1 MSSPAL
7 RSPSSALP
15 EGRASFRR
23 GLWRLA
29 DPKISLASMAG
40 MFLGA
45 AAAARGGALSPGW
58 LALTVAG
65 IFAIEVAKNASGEIF
80 DFDSGTDRAV
90 APEERTPFS
99 GGKRVL
105 VDGLLSR
112 GQTKAIAWTGYLLGA
127 AAGIAI
133 ALLREPAVLVFGA
146 AGLAL
151 AFFYHAPPLR
161 LSYRGWGEAAVAA
174 VYGPLIVLG
183 TEVVQRGRVSAFAF
197 LASIPLG
204 LMIGAFLWVNELP
217 DRRADASAGKR
228 TMVVRLGAR
237 RASAVYSGIVAAA
250 FLFQAAWPF
259 SAGASGAVLG
269 ILGLP
274 PAVAAAMMLGR
285 GRAPAATARLGSAQ
299 ALTLVSF
306 LILAVAGGIGLLL
319 A

>member
-1 MSSPAL
+1 MSSATRARKAAPAR
-7 RSPSSALP
+7 RSF
-15 EGRASFRR
+15 GR

-29 DPKISLASMAG
+29 DPKISLASFAG

-80 DFDSGTDRAV
+80 DFDSGTDLAV
-90 APEERTPFS
+90 EPEERTPFS

-112 GQTKAIAWTGYLLGA
+112 GETKAIAATAYLLGA

-133 ALLREPAVLVFGA
+133 ALFREPAVLVVGA
-146 AGLAL
+146 AGIAL

-161 LSYRGWGEAAVAA
+161 LSYRGWGEAAVAT

-183 TEVVQRGRVSAFAF
+183 TEIVQRGRASAAAF
-197 LASIPLG
+197 LAAIPLG
-204 LMIGAFLWVNELP
+204 LMIGAFLWINEIP
-217 DRRADASAGKR
+217 DRRADALAGKM
-228 TMVVRLGAR
+228 TLVVRAGPR
-237 RASAVYSGIVAAA
+237 RARVVFGAIVAAA
-250 FLFQAAWPF
+250 FLFQALLPRLS
-259 SAGASGAVLG
+259 SAPGTALG
-269 ILGLP
+269 MLGLP
-274 PAVAAAMMLGR
+274 PAFAAAMMLGG
-285 GRAPAATARLGSAQ
+285 GRVAGNRIASAQ

-306 LILAVAGGIGLLL
+306 LILAIAGGIGFLIR
-319 A
+319 

>member
-1 MSSPAL
+1 MSSAAVP
-7 RSPSSALP
+7 RSKPP
-15 EGRASFRR
+15 GERPSFRR

-45 AAAARGGALSPGW
+45 AAAARGGALSPAW

-80 DFDSGTDRAV
+80 DFDSGTDLAV

-105 VDGLLSR
+105 VDGLLTRS
-112 GQTKAIAWTGYLLGA
+112 QTKGIAWAGYALGA

-133 ALLREPAVLVFGA
+133 AFFREPAALAFGA
-146 AGLAL
+146 AGVAL
-151 AFFYHAPPLR
+151 AFFYHAPPAR
-161 LSYRGWGEAAVAA
+161 LSYRGWGEAAVAI

-183 TEVVQRGRVSAFAF
+183 TETVQRGRPSALAL

-204 LMIGAFLWVNELP
+204 LMIGAFLWVNEIP

-228 TMVVRLGAR
+228 TLVVRLGPK
-237 RASAVYSGIVAAA
+237 RAAASYAGIVAAA
-250 FLFQAAWPF
+250 FLLQAILPWAARAP
-259 SAGASGAVLG
+259 GAALG
-269 ILGLP
+269 MLALP
-274 PAVAAAMMLGR
+274 PAVAAALLLDR
-285 GRAPAATARLGSAQ
+285 GRAGTGRIASAQ

-306 LILAVAGGIGLLL
+306 LILAVAGGIGL
-319 A
+319 AVV